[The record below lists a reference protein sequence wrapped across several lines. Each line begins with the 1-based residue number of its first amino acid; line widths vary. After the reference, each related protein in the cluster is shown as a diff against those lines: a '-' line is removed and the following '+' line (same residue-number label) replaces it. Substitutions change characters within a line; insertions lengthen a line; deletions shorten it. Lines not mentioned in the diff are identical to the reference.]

1 MNMAMEATKLYTIK
15 TDLAARMNDHLT
27 RSNTTITEMAREL
40 NVSRTALSRFLSGK
54 YDAENSKVEP
64 AVAQFLEHNKSALVQ
79 PVPMVAPKFFAGRDA
94 RDIIGLCT
102 ECQEFGKLG
111 IVIGKT
117 GYGKSHTL
125 KHFSRMD
132 RVVYIECDDSMG
144 CKDLLDA
151 IEEALGIPP
160 TTGSIYRKKQGII
173 QFFNVN
179 RGYLLIVDEADKL
192 INKYT
197 QKKMEILRSIY
208 GNNSRVGL
216 VIAGEP
222 KLEALIKGYLERF
235 ANRVD
240 ARTALYGLN
249 EKEVREYLAGF
260 SFDPDALEEMIVRG
274 TNSKS
279 GCFRLLARTLDN
291 VLRVHREDGG
301 DTLTLDTILKA
312 SSMMML

>member
-1 MNMAMEATKLYTIK
+1 MAMEAPQLYTIK
-15 TDLAARMNDHLT
+15 PDLVARMNEYMNRT
-27 RSNTTITEMAREL
+27 KVTITEVAKEMKI
-40 NVSRTALSRFLSGK
+40 SRSALSRFLSGK

-64 AVAQFLEHNKSALVQ
+64 SVAEFLAEHGQSAIEAS
-79 PVPMVAPKFFAGRDA
+79 VPMAAPKFFVGHDA
-94 RDIIGLCT
+94 RDIVGLCS
-102 ECQEFGKLG
+102 ECQEHGKLG

-117 GYGKSHTL
+117 GFGKSHTL
-125 KHFSRMD
+125 KHFSRMQ
-132 RVVYIECDDSMG
+132 RVAYVECDDSMG
-144 CKDLLDA
+144 CKDLLEA
-151 IEEALGIPP
+151 IEEALGIPH

-179 RGYLLIVDEADKL
+179 RGYLLIIDEADKL

-208 GNNSRVGL
+208 GSDSRVGL

-222 KLEALIKGYLERF
+222 KLETLIKGYLERF

-240 ARTALYGLN
+240 ARTALTGLT
-249 EKEVREYLAGF
+249 EKEVRDYLNGF
-260 SFDPDALEEMIVRG
+260 PFESDALEEMIVRG
-274 TNSKS
+274 TNGKS

-291 VLRVHREDGG
+291 VLRVHRADGG
-301 DTLTLDTILKA
+301 ETITLDTILKA

>member
-1 MNMAMEATKLYTIK
+1 MAMEATKIYTLK
-15 TDLAARMNDHLT
+15 TDLVARMNEYMS
-27 RSNTTITEMAREL
+27 RANATITEVAREM
-40 NVSRTALSRFLSGK
+40 NISRTALSRFLSGK

-64 AVAQFLEHNKSALVQ
+64 AVADFLAEHGQSAVE
-79 PVPMVAPKFFAGRDA
+79 PSVPMAAPKFYAGRDA
-94 RDIIGLCT
+94 RDIVGLCT
-102 ECQEFGKLG
+102 ECQDHGKLG
-111 IVIGKT
+111 IVVGKT
-117 GYGKSHTL
+117 GYGKTHTL
-125 KHFSRMD
+125 KHFARMQ
-132 RVVYIECDDSMG
+132 RVAYVECDDSMG
-144 CKDLLDA
+144 CKDLLEA

-173 QFFNVN
+173 QFLNVN

-208 GNNSRVGL
+208 GNNGSVGL

-222 KLEALIKGYLERF
+222 KLETLIKGYLERF

-240 ARTALYGLN
+240 ARTALRGLS
-249 EKEVREYLAGF
+249 EKEVRDYLDGF
-260 SFDPDALEEMIVRG
+260 PFEPDALEEMIVRG
-274 TNSKS
+274 TNNKT

-291 VLRVHREDGG
+291 VLRVHRADGG
-301 DTLTLDTILKA
+301 DTITLDTILKA

>member
-1 MNMAMEATKLYTIK
+1 MAMEAPKIYTLK
-15 TDLAARMNDHLT
+15 TDLAAQLNEYMHRT
-27 RSNTTITEMAREL
+27 SSTITEIAKEIGI
-40 NVSRTALSRFLSGK
+40 SRPALSQFLSGK
-54 YDAENSKVEP
+54 YNAENSKVEP
-64 AVAQFLEHNKSALVQ
+64 AVAAFLAEHGTTNQ
-79 PVPMVAPKFFAGRDA
+79 PAPMVVPKFFAGRDA
-94 RDIIGLCT
+94 RDIVGLCN
-102 ECQEFGKLG
+102 ECQEYGKLG
-111 IVIGKT
+111 IVVGKT

-125 KHFSRMD
+125 RHFSRMQ
-132 RVVYIECDDSMG
+132 RVAYVECDDSMG
-144 CKDLLDA
+144 CKDLLEA

-179 RGYLLIVDEADKL
+179 RGYLLIIDEADKL

-208 GNNSRVGL
+208 GNDARVGL

-222 KLEALIKGYLERF
+222 KLETLIKGYLERF

-240 ARTALYGLN
+240 ARTTLRGLD
-249 EKEVREYLAGF
+249 EREVREYLEGF
-260 SFDPDALEEMIVRG
+260 PFEPDALEEMVVRG
-274 TNSKS
+274 TNSKT

-291 VLRVHREDGG
+291 VLRVWREDGG
-301 DTLTLDTILKA
+301 ETITLEMILKA